1 MPLRRFLEKGAA
13 FDPAD
18 LEVMTAAFSMALQK
32 LELNVRD
39 DPMVEQVGRNIIR
52 AAMHGERD
60 PDTLCQAA
68 LDALD
73 EGRKAS

>member
-1 MPLRRFLEKGAA
+1 MPLRQVLEKGAA
-13 FDPAD
+13 FEPAD

>member
-39 DPMVEQVGRNIIR
+39 DPMVEQVDRNIIR